1 MQGPAPRSEASSEFG
16 EDAFKQAVLRAKEY
30 IIDGDIMQ
38 VVLSQRM
45 RMPFAEPP
53 LSLYRALRSLN
64 PSPYMY
70 FYHFDDFHVVGSSP
84 EILVRQEN
92 HTVTVRPIAGT
103 RPRGQNRIEDEAL
116 AEDLLADPKE
126 IAEHV
131 MLMDLGRNDVG
142 RVADIGSVKIT
153 ENMII
158 ERYSHVMHIVS
169 SVEGRLR
176 EGMSNLDVL
185 RATFPAGTLSGAAKV
200 RAMEIIDELEPSK
213 RGIYGGAV
221 GYLGFNGDM
230 DLAIA
235 IRTAVIKDHT
245 LYVQAGAGI
254 VADSQTEA
262 EWQETR
268 NFCRSWMNICWR

>member
-1 MQGPAPRSEASSEFG
+1 M
-16 EDAFKQAVLRAKEY
+16 
-30 IIDGDIMQ
+30 
-38 VVLSQRM
+38 
-45 RMPFAEPP
+45 
-53 LSLYRALRSLN
+53 
-64 PSPYMY
+64 
-70 FYHFDDFHVVGSSP
+70 
-84 EILVRQEN
+84 RQEN
-92 HTVTVRPIAGT
+92 QTVTVRPIAGT
-103 RPRGQNRIEDEAL
+103 RPRGQTRLEDEAL

-176 EGMSNLDVL
+176 QGMSNLDVL

-213 RGIYGGAV
+213 RGVYGGAV

-268 NFCRSWMNICWR
+268 NKARAVIRAAELVQQGLDAE